1 MLNRTISPAIP
12 QPEKIKIPEPE
23 IVTLEHGVPLF
34 KVNLGTQDVIKV
46 ELIFEAGI
54 NYSSAPLIA
63 NATND
68 MLDEGSGIYSS
79 AQIAEMLDMYGAY
92 FQTDCGNDF
101 ASVTLYSLTKFIDQT
116 LPIFQTIVSE
126 PNFDQNEIDTFATQG
141 KQRLS
146 VSLNKVDFLARR
158 NFLNAI
164 YGENSV
170 VGKMVK
176 AEHYD
181 ALSHE
186 QLANFYNEKYKKGL
200 KAVVVAGKFTESNV
214 NSIKELIKSL
224 GFTNSSIKPSIEEL
238 LLNPEKIY
246 ITKKD
251 SVQSAIRIGKKMFNR
266 KHPDYFKFSILNTV
280 LGGYF
285 GSRLM
290 SNIREDKGYT
300 YGIGSGLA
308 TNLNDGYFFISTEVG
323 SDVCQDAIKE
333 IYFETERLRNEKI
346 PTEELQLVKNY
357 LFGAFQRSIDGPFS
371 LADRQKSLFL
381 NSLTNNHLEQ
391 YLTEL
396 ANITPDILLE
406 CAQKH
411 LEQSSFT
418 EVVAG
423 P

>member
-1 MLNRTISPAIP
+1 MLNRTISPEIP
-12 QPEKIKIPEPE
+12 KPEKISIPEPE
-23 IVTLEHGVPLF
+23 ITTLENGIPLF

-46 ELIFEAGI
+46 ELVFDAGI
-54 NYSSAPLIA
+54 NYSTAPLIA

-79 AQIAEMLDMYGAY
+79 AQIADMLDMYGAY

-101 ASVTLYSLTKFIDQT
+101 ASVTLYSLSKFIDQT
-116 LPIFQTIVSE
+116 LPIFNTIVSE
-126 PNFDQNEIDTFATQG
+126 PNFDKNEISTFAIQG
-141 KQRLS
+141 KQRLA

-158 NFLNAI
+158 NFLNSI
-164 YGENSV
+164 YGENTI

-181 ALSHE
+181 ALNHDTLS
-186 QLANFYNEKYKKGL
+186 NFYNDRYKKGL
-200 KAVVVAGKFTESNV
+200 KAVVVAGKFTNENIE
-214 NSIKELIKSL
+214 SIKSLIKSL
-224 GFTNSSIKPSIEEL
+224 GFSKNDSTNINSEII
-238 LLNPEKIY
+238 LNPEKIY

-266 KHPDYFKFSILNTV
+266 KHPDYFSFSILNTV

-308 TNLNDGYFFISTEVG
+308 TNLKDGYFFISTEVG
-323 SDVCQDAIKE
+323 SDVCKDAIKE

-346 PTEELQLVKNY
+346 PTDELRLVKNY
-357 LFGAFQRSIDGPFS
+357 LFGAFQRSIDGPFAQ
-371 LADRQKSLFL
+371 ADRQKSLYL
-381 NSLTNNHLEQ
+381 NSLTNSHLEQ
-391 YLTEL
+391 YLTIL
-396 ANITPDILLE
+396 AEITPEKLLE

-411 LEQSSFT
+411 LDQSLFT
-418 EVVAG
+418 EVVVG

>member
-1 MLNRTISPAIP
+1 MLNRTISPEIP
-12 QPEKIKIPEPE
+12 NPEKINIPEPE
-23 IVTLEHGVPLF
+23 IITLENGIPLF
-34 KVNLGTQDVIKV
+34 KVNLGTQDVIKI
-46 ELIFEAGI
+46 ELIFDAGI
-54 NYSSAPLIA
+54 NHSSAPLIA

-101 ASVTLYSLTKFIDQT
+101 ASVTLYSLTKFIDRT
-116 LPIFQTIVSE
+116 LPVFHTIVNE
-126 PNFDQNEIDTFATQG
+126 PNFDKDEISTFVTQG
-141 KQRLS
+141 KQRLA

-158 NFLNAI
+158 NFLNAL

-176 AEHYD
+176 PEHYD
-181 ALSHE
+181 ALNHGILST
-186 QLANFYNEKYKKGL
+186 FYNEKYKKGL
-200 KAVVVAGKFTESNV
+200 KAVVVAGKFTEDHISSV
-214 NSIKELIKSL
+214 KALINTLNFSKSSA
-224 GFTNSSIKPSIEEL
+224 TNASEDI

-246 ITKKD
+246 ITKNE

-266 KHPDYFKFSILNTV
+266 KHPDYFSFSILNTV

-323 SDVCQDAIKE
+323 SDVCKAAIKE

-357 LFGAFQRSIDGPFS
+357 LFGAFQRSIDGPFA

-381 NSLTNNHLEQ
+381 NSLTNKHLEQ
-391 YLTEL
+391 YLQEL
-396 ANITPDILLE
+396 ADITPDKLML

-411 LEQSSFT
+411 LDLASFT

>member
-1 MLNRTISPAIP
+1 MLNRTISPEIP
-12 QPEKIKIPEPE
+12 KPEKISIPEPE
-23 IVTLEHGVPLF
+23 ITTLENGIPLF

-46 ELIFEAGI
+46 ELVFDAGI
-54 NYSSAPLIA
+54 NYSTAPLIA

-101 ASVTLYSLTKFIDQT
+101 ASVTLYSLSKFIDQT
-116 LPIFQTIVSE
+116 LPIFNTIVSE
-126 PNFDQNEIDTFATQG
+126 PNFDKNEISTFAIQG
-141 KQRLS
+141 KQRLA

-158 NFLNAI
+158 NFLNSI
-164 YGENSV
+164 YGENTI

-181 ALSHE
+181 ALNHDTLS
-186 QLANFYNEKYKKGL
+186 NFYNDRYKKGL
-200 KAVVVAGKFTESNV
+200 KAVVVAGKFTNENIE
-214 NSIKELIKSL
+214 SIKSLIKSL
-224 GFTNSSIKPSIEEL
+224 GFSKNDSTNINSEII
-238 LLNPEKIY
+238 LNPEKIY

-266 KHPDYFKFSILNTV
+266 KHPDYFSFSILNTV

-308 TNLNDGYFFISTEVG
+308 TNLKDGYFFISTEVG
-323 SDVCQDAIKE
+323 SDVCKDAIKE

-346 PTEELQLVKNY
+346 PTDELRLVKNY
-357 LFGAFQRSIDGPFS
+357 LFGAFQRSIDGPFAQ
-371 LADRQKSLFL
+371 ADRQKSLYL
-381 NSLTNNHLEQ
+381 NSLTNSHLEQ
-391 YLTEL
+391 YLTIL
-396 ANITPDILLE
+396 AEITPEKLLE

-411 LEQSSFT
+411 LDQSLFT
-418 EVVAG
+418 EVVVG

>member
-1 MLNRTISPAIP
+1 MLNRTISPEIP
-12 QPEKIKIPEPE
+12 KPEKISIPEPE
-23 IVTLEHGVPLF
+23 ITTLENGIPLF

-46 ELIFEAGI
+46 ELVFDAGI
-54 NYSSAPLIA
+54 NYSTAPLIA

-101 ASVTLYSLTKFIDQT
+101 ASVTLYSLSKFIDQT
-116 LPIFQTIVSE
+116 LPIFNTIVSE
-126 PNFDQNEIDTFATQG
+126 PNFDKNEISTFAIQG
-141 KQRLS
+141 KQRLA

-158 NFLNAI
+158 NFLNSI
-164 YGENSV
+164 YGENTI

-181 ALSHE
+181 ALNHDTLS
-186 QLANFYNEKYKKGL
+186 NFYNDRYKKGL
-200 KAVVVAGKFTESNV
+200 KAVVVAGKFTNENIE
-214 NSIKELIKSL
+214 SIKSLIKSL
-224 GFTNSSIKPSIEEL
+224 GFSKNDSTNINSEII
-238 LLNPEKIY
+238 LNPEKIY

-266 KHPDYFKFSILNTV
+266 KHPDYFSFSILNTV

-308 TNLNDGYFFISTEVG
+308 TNLKDGYFFISTEVG
-323 SDVCQDAIKE
+323 SDVCKDAIKE

-346 PTEELQLVKNY
+346 PTDELRLVKNY
-357 LFGAFQRSIDGPFS
+357 LFGAFQRSIDGPFA
-371 LADRQKSLFL
+371 LADRQKSLYL
-381 NSLTNNHLEQ
+381 NSLTNSHLEQ
-391 YLTEL
+391 YLTIL
-396 ANITPDILLE
+396 AEITPEKLLE

-411 LEQSSFT
+411 LDQSLFT
-418 EVVAG
+418 EVVVG

>member
-1 MLNRTISPAIP
+1 
-12 QPEKIKIPEPE
+12 
-23 IVTLEHGVPLF
+23 
-34 KVNLGTQDVIKV
+34 
-46 ELIFEAGI
+46 
-54 NYSSAPLIA
+54 
-63 NATND
+63 

-101 ASVTLYSLTKFIDQT
+101 ASVTLYSLSKFIDQT
-116 LPIFQTIVSE
+116 LPIFNTIVSE
-126 PNFDQNEIDTFATQG
+126 PNFDKNEISTFAIQG
-141 KQRLS
+141 KQRLA

-158 NFLNAI
+158 NFLNSI
-164 YGENSV
+164 YGENTI

-181 ALSHE
+181 ALNHDTLS
-186 QLANFYNEKYKKGL
+186 NFYNDRYKKGL
-200 KAVVVAGKFTESNV
+200 KAVVVAGKFTNENIE
-214 NSIKELIKSL
+214 SIKSLIKSL
-224 GFTNSSIKPSIEEL
+224 GFSKNDSTNINSEII
-238 LLNPEKIY
+238 LNPEKIY

-266 KHPDYFKFSILNTV
+266 KHPDYFSFSILNTV

-308 TNLNDGYFFISTEVG
+308 TNLKDGYFFISTEVG
-323 SDVCQDAIKE
+323 SDVCKDAIKE

-346 PTEELQLVKNY
+346 PTDELRLVKNY
-357 LFGAFQRSIDGPFS
+357 LFGAFQRSIDGPFAQ
-371 LADRQKSLFL
+371 ADRQKSLYL
-381 NSLTNNHLEQ
+381 NSLTNSHLEQ
-391 YLTEL
+391 YLTIL
-396 ANITPDILLE
+396 AEITPEKLLE

-411 LEQSSFT
+411 LDQSLFT
-418 EVVAG
+418 EVVVG

>member
-1 MLNRTISPAIP
+1 MLNRTLSPEIP
-12 QPEKIKIPEPE
+12 KPKKINIPEPE
-23 IVTLEHGVPLF
+23 ISTLDNGIPLF
-34 KVNLGTQDVIKV
+34 KVNLGTQEVIKV

-54 NYSSAPLIA
+54 NYSKTPLIA
-63 NATND
+63 QSTND

-101 ASVTLYSLTKFIDQT
+101 ASVSLYSLTKFIDLT
-116 LPIFQTIVSE
+116 LPIFHTIVSE
-126 PNFDQNEIDTFATQG
+126 PNFDQNEILTFAAQG
-141 KQRLS
+141 KQRLA

-158 NFLNAI
+158 NFINAI
-164 YGENSV
+164 YGENSPI
-170 VGKMVK
+170 GKMVK
-176 AEHYD
+176 PDHYD
-181 ALSHE
+181 SLNQETLSS
-186 QLANFYNEKYKKGL
+186 FYQERYKKGL
-200 KAVVVAGKFTESNV
+200 KAVVVAGKFSNEHIESV
-214 NSIKELIKSL
+214 MALIKSL
-224 GFTNSSIKPSIEEL
+224 NFIGNSKNENTTEI
-238 LLNPEKIY
+238 LLNPETIY

-251 SVQSAIRIGKKMFNR
+251 SVQSAIRIGKKLFNR
-266 KHPDYFKFSILNTV
+266 KHPDYFSFSILNTV

-323 SDVCQDAIKE
+323 SDVCKDAIKE
-333 IYFETERLRNEKI
+333 IYLETDRLCNEKI
-346 PTEELQLVKNY
+346 STKELQLVKNY
-357 LFGAFQRSIDGPFS
+357 LFGAFQRSIDGPFAI
-371 LADRQKSLFL
+371 ADKQKSLYL
-381 NSLTNNHLEQ
+381 NSLNNNYLEK
-391 YLTEL
+391 YLLEL
-396 ANITPDILLE
+396 ADITPDKILD

-411 LEQSSFT
+411 LAKGSFT

>member
-1 MLNRTISPAIP
+1 MLNRTISPEIP
-12 QPEKIKIPEPE
+12 KPEKINIPEPE
-23 IVTLEHGVPLF
+23 ITTLENGIPLF

-46 ELIFEAGI
+46 ELVFDAGI
-54 NYSSAPLIA
+54 NYSTAPLIA

-101 ASVTLYSLTKFIDQT
+101 ASVTLYSLSKFIDQT
-116 LPIFQTIVSE
+116 LPIFHTIVSE
-126 PNFDQNEIDTFATQG
+126 PNFDKNEISTFATQG
-141 KQRLS
+141 KQRLA

-164 YGENSV
+164 YGESTI

-176 AEHYD
+176 PEHYD

-186 QLANFYNEKYKKGL
+186 TLATFYNERYKKGL
-200 KAVVVAGKFTESNV
+200 KAVVVAGKFTNENIE
-214 NSIKELIKSL
+214 SIKELIKNL
-224 GFTNSSIKPSIEEL
+224 GFSKNEGSNIKSEII
-238 LLNPEKIY
+238 LNPEKIY

-266 KHPDYFKFSILNTV
+266 KHPDYFSFSILNTV

-323 SDVCQDAIKE
+323 SDVCKDAIKE

-357 LFGAFQRSIDGPFS
+357 LFGAFQRSIDGPFA
-371 LADRQKSLFL
+371 LADRQKSLYL
-381 NSLTNNHLEQ
+381 NSLTNSHLEQ
-391 YLTEL
+391 YLTTL
-396 ANITPDILLE
+396 ADITPEKLLD

-411 LEQSSFT
+411 LDQTSFT